1 MRVVFYLQ
9 RKKKYLLPLFQNSH
23 FEMSR
28 SWFQSSGESSWVYIQ
43 DLQACSSLQEIDIG
57 TSRFRS
63 EHDFSNM
70 ISLIFFY
77 PNMVFMVICFHCDRF
92 REVYDSLHAPY
103 QIQGQEM
110 EKSRCSHQLVH

>member
-43 DLQACSSLQEIDIG
+43 DLQACSSLQEIDLG

-70 ISLIFFY
+70 ISLIFFFILIWFLLSY
-77 PNMVFMVICFHCDRF
+77 VFVAID
-92 REVYDSLHAPY
+92 L
-103 QIQGQEM
+103 
-110 EKSRCSHQLVH
+110 EKSMIVYMHPTRFKNKKWRNPYVPIN

>member
-1 MRVVFYLQ
+1 
-9 RKKKYLLPLFQNSH
+9 
-23 FEMSR
+23 MSR

-77 PNMVFMVICFHCDRF
+77 PNMVFMVICFRCDRF

-103 QIQGQEM
+103 EIQGQEM